1 MSLDDDCSIDDADDD
16 AAVKQLASTQTVV
29 LLLLLLL
36 IPMLTYMNATQ
47 QQQLS
52 VDCYHLLWLLLG
64 LAQTIDRLLA
74 RQTVP
79 QQHTITLVRIHNLG
93 IWKQSRMNR
102 LGLCLRGK
110 WSQSTSTK
118 TAIFNHNQIYN
129 GTKCPPVRSHIR
141 NAIPSPE
148 PPTWNLEHMELRSRL
163 SNDKSKSTTV
173 NNLRDMGTAPI
184 APRPA
189 TTVQCHQNRW
199 NSGSSWTA
207 IIVENYLEKKVFFCL
222 TKRKGRILCSFY
234 EMRKFSLLSEVFNS
248 ITP

>member
-93 IWKQSRMNR
+93 IWNQSRMNR
-102 LGLCLRGK
+102 LGLCFRGK
-110 WSQSTSTK
+110 WSQSRSLGSTNLTSTK
-118 TAIFNHNQIYN
+118 TAISLCFSFNHNQIYN
-129 GTKCPPVRSHIR
+129 GTKFPPVRSHIR
-141 NAIPSPE
+141 NAVPSPE

-173 NNLRDMGTAPI
+173 NNLRDMGTAPM
-184 APRPA
+184 APQPA

-199 NSGSSWTA
+199 NSGSSWTV
-207 IIVENYLEKKVFFCL
+207 IIVENYLEKKL
-222 TKRKGRILCSFY
+222 GMKIL
-234 EMRKFSLLSEVFNS
+234 
-248 ITP
+248 